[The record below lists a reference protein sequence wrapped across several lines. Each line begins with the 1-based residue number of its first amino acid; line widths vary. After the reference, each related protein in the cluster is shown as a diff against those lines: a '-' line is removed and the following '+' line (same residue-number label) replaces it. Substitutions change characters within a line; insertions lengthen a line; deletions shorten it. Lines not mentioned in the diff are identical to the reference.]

1 MQVQANIIY
10 RGNTH
15 RVKKHLEEIQEIMK
29 MSHDS
34 TLTIGRI
41 KNEII
46 NFVRIDYLTQ
56 IRKAIKQKTRFVFID
71 GTQSS
76 VGLALDK
83 CASDN
88 NINFSIQKSL
98 SDALTLYETDNNFIP
113 SIFAAGACDYNYR
126 LSSICLRI
134 PVVKTEPALIL
145 DDDKLDS
152 ISVINE

>member
-1 MQVQANIIY
+1 MGRSLPFVQLIAPLVRKQV
-10 RGNTH
+10 
-15 RVKKHLEEIQEIMK
+15 
-29 MSHDS
+29 S
-34 TLTIGRI
+34 
-41 KNEII
+41 
-46 NFVRIDYLTQ
+46 
-56 IRKAIKQKTRFVFID
+56 FVFID

-76 VGLALDK
+76 VEFALNK

-134 PVVKTEPALIL
+134 PVVKTEHALVL
-145 DDDKLDS
+145 DDGKLDS
-152 ISVINE
+152 ISVINK